1 MPRPDLAL
9 ITPYPDVGIRHG
21 GMSGVASYAH
31 NLAHALVDSG
41 ARVEVVAPLEPG
53 ERPRREVDGEV
64 TVTRAFPRTSRGT
77 GSAVRAALASRAPV
91 VHLQHEFF
99 LYGGAASTPR
109 FAGGLRLV
117 RARARGALATMH
129 QVVDPTS
136 IDRGFTELH
145 RVRVP
150 AWAARPGLAAAQR
163 SLRRG
168 ADRILVHEPAFA
180 QILSG
185 ATTVPHGIEPARHR
199 AQPGAARERLGL
211 DPERMVVLCFGFLA
225 PYKGLE
231 TVLEAAEL
239 AGKSF
244 DLVIAGG
251 EHPRLTAGG
260 DAYHDELQRRFG
272 HVARF
277 TGRVPDEHVADWF
290 AAADLAAF
298 MYPRPFSSSGA
309 LALAVA
315 HRTPVLVSPELAHTA
330 GLSATLVAPREPKR
344 LADRLRELAADP
356 AARDALR
363 SATERIAGERTWP
376 AIAARHLELYE
387 EVQR

>member
-1 MPRPDLAL
+1 MPPTDVAL
-9 ITPYPDVGIRHG
+9 ISPYPDPGIRHG
-21 GMSGVASYAH
+21 GMSGVASYTH
-31 NLAHALVDSG
+31 NLAHALADSG
-41 ARVEVVAPLEPG
+41 ARVEVVAPLEAG
-53 ERPRREVDGEV
+53 ERPRCEVDGEV
-64 TVTRAFPRTSRGT
+64 IVNRAFPRTSTGA

-99 LYGGAASTPR
+99 LYGGLASTPG
-109 FAGGLRLV
+109 FACGLGLL
-117 RARARGALATMH
+117 RARRRRALATLH
-129 QVVDPTS
+129 QVVDPAS

-150 AWAARPGLAAAQR
+150 AWAARPGLSAVQGSLLR
-163 SLRRG
+163 S
-168 ADRILVHEPAFA
+168 ADQILVHEPAFA
-180 QILSG
+180 KVLPG
-185 ATTVPHGIEPARHR
+185 AATVPHGIEPAQHR
-199 AQPGAARERLGL
+199 AHRRAAREVLGL

-231 TVLEAAEL
+231 TVLEAAEV
-239 AGKSF
+239 ADRQF

-251 EHPRLTAGG
+251 EHPRLAAGG

-277 TGRVPDEHVADWF
+277 TGRVADKQVADWF

-330 GLSATLVAPREPKR
+330 GLSATLVAPREPTQLAER
-344 LADRLRELAADP
+344 LHALAADP
-356 AARDALR
+356 TARDALR
-363 SATERIAGERTWP
+363 SETERIARERTWP

-387 EVQR
+387 GGRR

>member
-1 MPRPDLAL
+1 MSPTDLAL
-9 ITPYPDVGIRHG
+9 ITPYPDLGVRHG
-21 GMSGVASYAH
+21 GMSGVASYAR
-31 NLAHALVDSG
+31 NLAHALADSG

-53 ERPRREVDGEV
+53 EGPRRERDGAV
-64 TVTRAFPRTSRGT
+64 TVNRAFARTSSGA
-77 GSAVRAALASRAPV
+77 GGAIRAALASRAPV

-99 LYGGAASTPR
+99 LYGGAASTPG
-109 FAGGLRLV
+109 FAYGLRLL
-117 RARARGALATMH
+117 RARRRRALATMH
-129 QVVDPTS
+129 QVVDPAS
-136 IDRGFTELH
+136 VDRGFTELH

-150 AWAARPGLAAAQR
+150 AWAARPGLAAVQR
-163 SLRRG
+163 SLRRS

-180 QILSG
+180 DVLPG
-185 ATTVPHGIEPARHR
+185 AATVPHGIEPVQDR
-199 AQPGAARERLGL
+199 AQRRAARAALGL

-231 TVLEAAEL
+231 TVLEAAEI
-239 AGKSF
+239 ADGAF

-251 EHPRLTAGG
+251 EHPRLAAGA
-260 DAYHDELQRRFG
+260 DAYHDDLQRRFG

-277 TGRVPDEHVADWF
+277 TGRVPDEQVADWF

-315 HRTPVLVSPELAHTA
+315 HRTPVLVSPELSHTA
-330 GLSATLVAPREPKR
+330 GLSPSLVAPREPRR
-344 LADRLRELAADP
+344 LAERLCALAADP
-356 AARDALR
+356 GARDALR
-363 SATERIAGERTWP
+363 AGTDRIAEERSWP

-387 EVQR
+387 EVRR